1 MTYEIER
8 LTDNGWAA
16 VRLNIK
22 GVDTAATE
30 LQSMLAENPKF
41 KLRIVEVTR
50 TVVFESK

>member
-22 GVDTAATE
+22 GADTAATE
-30 LQSMLAENPKF
+30 LQSMLQQNPKY
-41 KLRIVEVTR
+41 KLRIIEVTR
-50 TVVFESK
+50 VIVFES